1 MALPVS
7 SASARVLTEWS
18 NRVAAEYTSAT
29 YAAQALHRAIQVGL
43 PDELHRTALRIVGD
57 ELDHAR
63 LSHDC
68 LTALGG
74 ADAPIPLEL
83 GALELPSPEG
93 PLAALV
99 DNVVRNFCLGETFA
113 VPLFDA
119 MRRTATHPAVQ
130 PALTRILRDEAVHRA
145 FGWSALDALLAIDK
159 AGVRERVTTKLPG
172 WLGSFRKAYAGMPH
186 INTLTEDELAM
197 GLLPLSTYAE
207 VHNKTVAGG
216 IRLRFAERGVDIDG
230 AA

>member
-1 MALPVS
+1 MG
-7 SASARVLTEWS
+7 SASRRVLAEWS

-29 YAAQALHRAIQVGL
+29 YASQALHRAIQVGL
-43 PDELHRTALRIVGD
+43 PDDLHRTALRIVGD

-74 ADAPIPLEL
+74 ADEPIPLEL
-83 GALELPSPEG
+83 AALELPSPEG

-145 FGWSALDALLAIDK
+145 FGWSALDALLALDET
-159 AGVRERVTTKLPG
+159 GVRQRIIDRLPA
-172 WLGSFRKAYAGMPH
+172 WLDGFRQAYAAMPDS
-186 INTLTEDELAM
+186 NTLTAEELTM
-197 GLLPLSTYAE
+197 GLIPLSTYAE
-207 VHNKTVAGG
+207 VHDRTVTGD
-216 IRLRFAERGVDIDG
+216 IYPRFSERGIVINEVK
-230 AA
+230 

>member
-1 MALPVS
+1 MS
-7 SASARVLTEWS
+7 SASRRVLAEWS

-43 PDELHRTALRIVGD
+43 PDELHRTALRIVAD

-74 ADAPIPLEL
+74 ADQPIPLEL
-83 GALELPSPEG
+83 YALELPNPDG

-99 DNVVRNFCLGETFA
+99 DNIVRNFCLGETFA

-145 FGWSALDALLAIDK
+145 FGWSALDALLEIDEM
-159 AGVRERVTTKLPG
+159 GVRERVFKRLPA
-172 WLGSFRKAYAGMPH
+172 WLEGFRRAYAAMPD
-186 INTLTEDELAM
+186 INTLTADELAM
-197 GLLPLSTYAE
+197 GLISLSTYAE
-207 VHNKTVAGG
+207 VHDRTVAED
-216 IRLRFAERGVDIDG
+216 IRVRFAERGIAMDG
-230 AA
+230 VV

>member
-1 MALPVS
+1 VG
-7 SASARVLTEWS
+7 SASRRVLAEWS

-29 YAAQALHRAIQVGL
+29 YASQALHRAIQVGL
-43 PDELHRTALRIVGD
+43 PDDLHRTALRIVGD

-74 ADAPIPLEL
+74 ADEPIPLEL
-83 GALELPSPEG
+83 AALELPSPEG

-145 FGWSALDALLAIDK
+145 FGWSALDALLALDET
-159 AGVRERVTTKLPG
+159 GVRQRIIDRLPA
-172 WLGSFRKAYAGMPH
+172 WLDGFRQAYAAMPDS
-186 INTLTEDELAM
+186 NTLTAEELTM
-197 GLLPLSTYAE
+197 GLIPLSTYAE
-207 VHNKTVAGG
+207 VHDRTVTGD
-216 IRLRFAERGVDIDG
+216 IYPRFSERGIVINEVK
-230 AA
+230 

>member
-1 MALPVS
+1 MS
-7 SASARVLTEWS
+7 SASRRVLAEWS

-74 ADAPIPLEL
+74 ADEPIPLEL
-83 GALELPSPEG
+83 NALALPSPEG

-145 FGWSALDALLAIDK
+145 FGWSALDALLQVDE
-159 AGVRERVTTKLPG
+159 AGVRERIIHQLPG
-172 WLGSFRKAYAGMPH
+172 WLEGFRKAYATMPD
-186 INTLTEDELAM
+186 INTLTADELAM
-197 GLLPLSTYAE
+197 GLIPLSTYAE
-207 VHNKTVAGG
+207 VHDQTVAQD
-216 IRLRFAERGVDIDG
+216 IRVRFAERGINLQG
-230 AA
+230 TA

>member
-1 MALPVS
+1 MPTPSDATR
-7 SASARVLTEWS
+7 RVLVEWS
-18 NRVAAEYTSAT
+18 RRVAAEYTSAA
-29 YAAQALHRAIQVGL
+29 YASQALHRAIQVGL
-43 PDELHRTALRIVGD
+43 DDGLHRTALRIVGD

-68 LTALGG
+68 LVALGG
-74 ADAPIPLEL
+74 SELPIPLDVNR
-83 GALELPSPEG
+83 LEFPVPPEG
-93 PLAALV
+93 PLAAMV

-145 FGWSALDALLAIDK
+145 FGWDTLDALIAID
-159 AGVRERVTTKLPG
+159 APGVRERVHQRLPA
-172 WLGSFRKAYAGMPH
+172 WLDAFRRGYAEQPKGAE
-186 INTLTEDELAM
+186 LTSSERAM
-197 GLLPLSTYAE
+197 GLIDIETYAT
-207 VHNKTVAGG
+207 VHDHTVSNEL
-216 IRLRFAERGVDIDG
+216 RPRFAQRGIEV